1 MVGELVIP
9 AKAGIQSGASFPP
22 TTVFASCAS
31 PPLDSGLRRNDGG
44 GRNGGGARHSGEG
57 RNPVGCFLS
66 SDNHFCLLRFAPPG
80 FLASKDFLVQIPPL
94 WIEGFD
100 QS

>member
-31 PPLDSGLRRNDGG
+31 PTLDSGLRRNDGG
-44 GRNGGGARHSGEG
+44 GRNGGGLVIPAKAGIQ
-57 RNPVGCFLS
+57 
-66 SDNHFCLLRFAPPG
+66 SDASFPPTTVFASCAPP
-80 FLASKDFLVQIPPL
+80 PL
-94 WIEGFD
+94 DSGYQRND
-100 QS
+100 GGD